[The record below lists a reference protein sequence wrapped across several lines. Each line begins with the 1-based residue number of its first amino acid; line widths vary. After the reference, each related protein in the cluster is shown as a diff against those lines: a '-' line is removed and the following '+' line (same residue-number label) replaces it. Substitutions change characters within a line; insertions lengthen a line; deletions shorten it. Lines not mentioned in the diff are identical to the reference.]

1 MKNALVVITAQVAVM
16 VATIFGYIFMPTSPV
31 VSTLLFMCAGILF
44 GALVGYVFNHGKIV
58 QMAQE
63 RQAMEIVGL
72 GEEYADL
79 IEKFR
84 IRAEERA
91 A

>member
-1 MKNALVVITAQVAVM
+1 MKNALIVITAQVAVM
-16 VATIFGYIFMPTSPV
+16 VTTIFGYTFMPTSPV

-44 GALVGYVFNHGKIV
+44 GALVGYVFNYGRTI

-72 GEEYADL
+72 GEEYDTL

-84 IRAEERA
+84 VRAEERRA
-91 A
+91 